1 MKELTSGDI
10 ICLIDSIL
18 VSGGVSV
25 NFVGSF
31 VHLLL
36 SVYKMK
42 DFEEENND
50 KCP

>member
-10 ICLIDSIL
+10 ICLIVSIL
-18 VSGGVSV
+18 LSVGVIV
-25 NFVGSF
+25 NFVWSF
-31 VHLLL
+31 IHLLL

-42 DFEEENND
+42 DFEEENKD